1 MTASVLAW
9 GQRRFFLQT
18 SFPKCNFVA
27 LHDYDLAFFIALVI
41 IVLIIDIF
49 LLFCLH
55 VECLRNVERNF
66 IGVKEISSQHK

>member
-9 GQRRFFLQT
+9 GQRRFFSRQAVQSET
-18 SFPKCNFVA
+18 S
-27 LHDYDLAFFIALVI
+27 LLYYYDLAFFLALVI
-41 IVLIIDIF
+41 IVLIIDIS

-66 IGVKEISSQHK
+66 IGVQEIPSQHK

>member
-9 GQRRFFLQT
+9 GQRRFFSRQAFQSAT
-18 SFPKCNFVA
+18 S
-27 LHDYDLAFFIALVI
+27 LLYDYDLALFIALDI

-66 IGVKEISSQHK
+66 IGVKEIPSQHK